1 MYRILLIE
9 NSHTQRFALYQT
21 LQAAGYDP
29 VECQDY
35 WQAINLLRVSK
46 AHEWHAIVLGWVEN
60 EPELLGLLQIA
71 LDAPIWS
78 QVPLV
83 VLTDEPSAE
92 LEDWLPAHPRSHR
105 LDQAQHAELLDHLSW
120 LQQNP
125 ESKKDH
131 SESEIARGQSNGINL
146 LLLGGHDCSRYA
158 ETLRLSRYSVSIA
171 EKVDSAREVLSH
183 QKFDI
188 LIIDYL
194 VLSHDGGRKLIHEIQ
209 SNPQF
214 RRLRCIAMIS
224 AYDDRAVQQSLELG
238 AVECVFK
245 TETDKLFLAR
255 IDALARLL
263 VLQKTSETERHRFE
277 AIIGSVGEGVY
288 GVDIRGNITFLN
300 PAGRRMLGFQHSDQ
314 YVGKSAMQTI
324 HVHDSK
330 RRDDTDAVD
339 ELTQAYL
346 SGTEMDHWET
356 LFVRANGRKINVI
369 CTVAPLRV
377 NGVRQ
382 GSVVAFRDITDRK
395 RMERRLIWQATRDP
409 LTDLYNRRFFERALS
424 REVSKVNNNPT
435 ARSALLY
442 IDFDQFKYLNDTAGH
457 DAGDKL
463 LLEASQRLKECVR
476 TSDDVA
482 RLGGDEF
489 AVILRDVT
497 EEEAL
502 HIAEHLRNMLQEV
515 AYISEEISFKLGIST
530 GIAMIE
536 ANMQDDD
543 VLANADIACGIA
555 KRKGR
560 NQSYLYSQES
570 TSDKETMSE
579 EIAWSSRLSKAL
591 ESDGFTLEYQPILP
605 IKEVDFGDLPGESN
619 RLWANFS
626 HLPDHYEVLVRLDEN
641 DGDELVGPSAFLPM
655 AERFNIVQH
664 IDLWVVNESSRVL
677 EKLIEQGRSV
687 SFSVN
692 LSGSTLNSSAIL
704 NEIEKKLKASRL
716 PPSSLVF
723 EITETSAIEKMDI
736 ARNFIESMRAQGWR
750 FALDDFGTGFS
761 SFSQLKHLPV
771 DIVKIDG
778 QFVKD
783 MSIDPIDRAIV
794 IAINEIAHS
803 LGMETVA
810 EYVETAE
817 ILQLLAECGVDF
829 AQGFYVCEP
838 MILETSVESQKST
851 QALDVPGKLKTGSSP
866 VR

>member
-46 AHEWHAIVLGWVEN
+46 AHEWHAVVLGWVEN
-60 EPELLGLLQIA
+60 EPELLGLLQLA
-71 LDAPIWS
+71 LDAPVWS

-83 VLTDEPSAE
+83 VLTDEPSVD
-92 LEDWLPAHPRSHR
+92 LEDWLSTHPRSCR

-125 ESKKDH
+125 GFGSNSREV
-131 SESEIARGQSNGINL
+131 EPEPGQSIGINVL
-146 LLLGGHDCSRYA
+146 LLDGHGDTRYE
-158 ETLRLSRYSVSIA
+158 ETLRSARYSVF
-171 EKVDSAREVLSH
+171 SAANVGSALETLSH

-194 VLSHDGGRKLIHEIQ
+194 VLNSDAGRSFIRDVQ

-214 RRLRCIAMIS
+214 RRLRSVVMIS
-224 AYDDRAVQQSLELG
+224 AYDDKAVQQSLELG

-288 GVDIRGNITFLN
+288 GVDIQGNITFLN

-330 RRDDTDAVD
+330 RRDDTDAAD
-339 ELTQAYL
+339 ELTNAYI

-356 LFVRANGRKINVI
+356 LFVRVNGRKINVV

-377 NGVRQ
+377 NGVRH

-497 EEEAL
+497 QEEAI

-536 ANMQDDD
+536 ANMQDKD

-570 TSDKETMSE
+570 TSDKEMMNE

-591 ESDGFTLEYQPILP
+591 DAGGFTLEYQPILP
-605 IKEVDFGDLPGESN
+605 IKEVDFDDLPSEPN
-619 RLWANFS
+619 RLWAKFS
-626 HLPDHYEVLVRLDEN
+626 HLPDHYEVLARLE
-641 DGDELVGPSAFLPM
+641 DGGDDVVSPSAFLPM
-655 AERFNIVQH
+655 AERFNLIQH
-664 IDLWVVNESSRVL
+664 IDLWVVNESTRVL
-677 EKLIEQGRSV
+677 EDLLEQGRSV

-692 LSGSTLNSSAIL
+692 LSGTTLNSSSIL
-704 NEIEKKLKASRL
+704 NEIEKTLKASSL

-723 EITETSAIEKMDI
+723 EITETSAIEKMDV

-783 MSIDPIDRAIV
+783 MSSDPIDRAIV
-794 IAINEIAHS
+794 VAINEIAHS

-810 EYVETAE
+810 EYVENAE
-817 ILQLLAECGVDF
+817 VLRLLAECGVDS

-838 MILETSVESQKST
+838 MISIDERVDSHSEMERLTSRG
-851 QALDVPGKLKTGSSP
+851 LN
-866 VR
+866 

>member
-60 EPELLGLLQIA
+60 EPELLGILQIA
-71 LDAPIWS
+71 LDAPTWA
-78 QVPLV
+78 QVPMV
-83 VLTDEPSAE
+83 VFTDEPSDE
-92 LEDWLPAHPRSHR
+92 LGNWLPDHPRSCR

-125 ESKKDH
+125 KSKSNNGELD
-131 SESEIARGQSNGINL
+131 EEPGRSNGVSVL
-146 LLLGGHDCSRYA
+146 LLDGHEGTRY
-158 ETLRLSRYSVSIA
+158 EGTLRSARYSVSTA
-171 EKVDSAREVLSH
+171 ADVDSALEVLSQ

-188 LIIDYL
+188 LLVDYQ
-194 VLSHDGGRKLIHEIQ
+194 VLNTDAGRGLISNIQ

-214 RRLRCIAMIS
+214 RRLRSVVMID
-224 AYDDRAVQQSLELG
+224 AYDDQAVQQSLEWG

-245 TETDKLFLAR
+245 TETDKLFLVR

-263 VLQKTSETERHRFE
+263 VLQKTSEAERHRFE

-300 PAGRRMLGFQHSDQ
+300 PAGRRILGFQHSDQ
-314 YVGKSAMQTI
+314 YVGKLAMQTI
-324 HVHDSK
+324 HVHDTK
-330 RRDDTDAVD
+330 RRDDTDVVD
-339 ELTQAYL
+339 ELTNAYL

-356 LFVRANGRKINVI
+356 LFARVNGRKINVV

-476 TSDDVA
+476 ASDDVA
-482 RLGGDEF
+482 RIGGDEF

-497 EEEAL
+497 QEEAL

-515 AYISEEISFKLGIST
+515 AYISEDISFKLAIST

-536 ANMQDDD
+536 ANMQDKD

-570 TSDKETMSE
+570 TSDKEMMNE

-591 ESDGFTLEYQPILP
+591 DSGGFILEYQPILP
-605 IKEVDFGDLPGESN
+605 IKEVDVDSLPVEPN
-619 RLWANFS
+619 RLWAEFS
-626 HLPDHYEVLVRLDEN
+626 HLPDHYEVLVRLE
-641 DGDELVGPSAFLPM
+641 DGGDGAVSPSAFMPM
-655 AERFNIVQH
+655 AERFNLIQH

-677 EKLIEQGRSV
+677 EKLREQGRSA

-692 LSGSTLNSSAIL
+692 LSGTTLNSSAIL
-704 NEIEKKLKASRL
+704 NEIEKNLKASNL

-723 EITETSAIEKMDI
+723 EITETSAIEKMDV
-736 ARNFIESMRAQGWR
+736 ARNFIESMRRQGWR

-783 MSIDPIDRAIV
+783 MTTDPIDRAIV
-794 IAINEIAHS
+794 VAINEIAHS

-817 ILQLLAECGVDF
+817 TLQLLSECEVDF
-829 AQGFYVCEP
+829 AQGYYVCEP
-838 MILETSVESQKST
+838 MINIDKRVDSHSEMRRLTSRHG
-851 QALDVPGKLKTGSSP
+851 LG
-866 VR
+866 

>member
-46 AHEWHAIVLGWVEN
+46 AHEWHAVVLGWVEN
-60 EPELLGLLQIA
+60 EPELLGLLQLA
-71 LDAPIWS
+71 LDAPVWS

-83 VLTDEPSAE
+83 VLTDEPSAD
-92 LEDWLPAHPRSHR
+92 LEGWLSTHPRSCR

-125 ESKKDH
+125 GFGSNSREV
-131 SESEIARGQSNGINL
+131 EPEPGQSIGINVL
-146 LLLGGHDCSRYA
+146 LLDGHGDTRYEEA
-158 ETLRLSRYSVSIA
+158 LRSARYSVFTA
-171 EKVDSAREVLSH
+171 ANVGSALGALSH

-194 VLSHDGGRKLIHEIQ
+194 VLNSDAGRSFLRDVQ

-214 RRLRCIAMIS
+214 RRLRSVVMIS
-224 AYDDRAVQQSLELG
+224 AYDDKAVQQSLELG
-238 AVECVFK
+238 AVECVFE
-245 TETDKLFLAR
+245 TETDKLFVAR

-314 YVGKSAMQTI
+314 YVGKLAMKTI

-330 RRDDTDAVD
+330 RRDDTDAAD
-339 ELTQAYL
+339 ELTNAYI
-346 SGTEMDHWET
+346 SGSEMDHWET
-356 LFVRANGRKINVI
+356 LFVRVNGRKINVV

-377 NGVRQ
+377 NGVRH

-497 EEEAL
+497 QEEAI

-536 ANMQDDD
+536 ANMQDKD

-570 TSDKETMSE
+570 TSDKEMMNE

-591 ESDGFTLEYQPILP
+591 DAGGFTLEYQPILP
-605 IKEVDFGDLPGESN
+605 IKEVDFNDLPSEPN
-619 RLWANFS
+619 RLWAKFS
-626 HLPDHYEVLVRLDEN
+626 HLPDHYEVLVRLEDG
-641 DGDELVGPSAFLPM
+641 GDEVVSPSAFLPM
-655 AERFNIVQH
+655 AERFNLIQH
-664 IDLWVVNESSRVL
+664 IDLWVVKESSRVL
-677 EKLIEQGRSV
+677 GDLLEQGRSV

-692 LSGSTLNSSAIL
+692 LSGTTLNSSSIL
-704 NEIEKKLKASRL
+704 NEIEKTLKASSL

-723 EITETSAIEKMDI
+723 EITETSAIEKMDV

-783 MSIDPIDRAIV
+783 MSSDPIDRAIV
-794 IAINEIAHS
+794 VAINEIAHS

-810 EYVETAE
+810 EYVENAE
-817 ILQLLAECGVDF
+817 VLRLLAECGVDS

-838 MILETSVESQKST
+838 MISVNERVDSHSEMERLTSRG
-851 QALDVPGKLKTGSSP
+851 LN
-866 VR
+866 